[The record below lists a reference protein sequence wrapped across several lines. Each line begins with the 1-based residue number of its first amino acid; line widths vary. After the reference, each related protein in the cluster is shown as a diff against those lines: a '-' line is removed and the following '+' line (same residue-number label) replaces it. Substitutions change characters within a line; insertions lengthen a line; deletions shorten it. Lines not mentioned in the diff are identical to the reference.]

1 MKIESSIV
9 TIKFTRACKLAASAL
24 LMIAPVACAWETE
37 YMEGELGSEVELGT
51 VEQLL
56 VTQTEKNRIDAKRT
70 ANSWLGAPYDTNP
83 ATAYWETNGGIV
95 RQYYSGAVLYNRSK
109 SKAYVADWDAYYGWS
124 WIGGA
129 QFGYPT
135 GDQRA
140 MASNSS
146 NKVLP
151 FAGGFIVSKPSTH
164 DNWPIMKVV
173 NSNYNNGGATIWCSY
188 ANTQNQ
194 LGLTCD
200 GFNFPPN
207 TTVKTG
213 YSGRSTGM
221 GHAVTKTTS
230 SAGSFTAQLRPG
242 NGTRVDAYN
251 GVVTVFARAATGPA
265 TYQSQDYSAYSGFLI
280 ETKNKY

>member
-1 MKIESSIV
+1 
-9 TIKFTRACKLAASAL
+9 
-24 LMIAPVACAWETE
+24 
-37 YMEGELGSEVELGT
+37 
-51 VEQLL
+51 
-56 VTQTEKNRIDAKRT
+56 
-70 ANSWLGAPYDTNP
+70 
-83 ATAYWETNGGIV
+83 
-95 RQYYSGAVLYNRSK
+95 YNRSK

-207 TTVKTG
+207 TTV
-213 YSGRSTGM
+213 
-221 GHAVTKTTS
+221 
-230 SAGSFTAQLRPG
+230 
-242 NGTRVDAYN
+242 
-251 GVVTVFARAATGPA
+251 
-265 TYQSQDYSAYSGFLI
+265 
-280 ETKNKY
+280 